1 MATNSKIEWTDATWN
16 PVTGCSKVSDGCKN
30 CYAERLAHRFGW
42 TTKPWTAAN
51 ATENVILNLDRLEQ
65 PLRWKKPRRIF
76 VNSMS
81 DLFHEQ
87 VPDWFIRK
95 VFQVMAE
102 ANWHIFQVLTKRP
115 KRMKEMIERLEPEFD
130 GMVFNG
136 TKVSW
141 PLPNVWLGVSVENQK
156 AADERI
162 PLLLQTPAAVR
173 FLSCEPLLGPVDLS
187 GFKPFDGE
195 CFCQESIDGC
205 KPRLA
210 KGCPETA
217 IDWVIVGGESG
228 PGARPM
234 HPDWVRSI
242 RDQCQEAGVPFF
254 FKQWGSWFP
263 LGQKSNGWNG
273 ISKHRNDE
281 WPFQPMYRIGKQLA
295 GRLLDGREWNEMPE
309 VKFDATG

>member
-1 MATNSKIEWTDATWN
+1 M
-16 PVTGCSKVSDGCKN
+16 TGCSKVSDGCKN

-141 PLPNVWLGVSVENQK
+141 PLPNVWLGVSAENQK
-156 AADERI
+156 VADERI
-162 PLLLQTPAAVR
+162 PILLATPAAVR
-173 FLSCEPLLGPVDLS
+173 FVSCEPLLGPIDLS
-187 GFKPFDGE
+187 RYLGAGE
-195 CFCQESIDGC
+195 PGEIGNG
-205 KPRLA
+205 RLHNSPSE
-210 KGCPETA
+210 CPTWYDWCNCI

-242 RDQCQEAGVPFF
+242 RDQCQAAGVPFF

-273 ISKHRNDE
+273 TSKHRNDD
-281 WPFQPMYRIGKQLA
+281 WPFQPMYKIGKKLA

-309 VKFDATG
+309 VLILQGSTGAGRCGPNG

>member
-1 MATNSKIEWTDATWN
+1 MAWKTNIEWTDATWN

-30 CYAERLAHRFGW
+30 CYAERLSHRFGW
-42 TTKPWTAAN
+42 TSKPWTAAN
-51 ATENVILNLDRLEQ
+51 AAENVILNLERLEQ

-115 KRMKEMIERLEPEFD
+115 KRMKEMIERLGPEFD
-130 GMVFNG
+130 GMIYNG
-136 TKVSW
+136 TKESW
-141 PLPNVWLGVSVENQK
+141 PIPNVWLGVSAENQK

-173 FLSCEPLLGPVDLS
+173 FLSCEPLLGPVQIPEVFLKKLDW
-187 GFKPFDGE
+187 GEGPKDWPDGA
-195 CFCQESIDGC
+195 G
-205 KPRLA
+205 
-210 KGCPETA
+210 T
-217 IDWVIVGGESG
+217 IDWVIVGGETG
-228 PGARPM
+228 PGSRPM

-242 RDQCQEAGVPFF
+242 RDQCVEAGVPFF
-254 FKQWGSWFP
+254 FKSWGEWLHP
-263 LGQKSNGWNG
+263 YLIRDGQTAMM
-273 ISKHRNDE
+273 E
-281 WPFQPMYRIGKQLA
+281 WA
-295 GRLLDGREWNEMPE
+295 GRFKMYEFDTDNVLSRVGRRRAGRYLDGRTWDEMPGGQSDE
-309 VKFDATG
+309 G